1 MSNADTKEFL
11 EELKEQAKSAESR
24 AENDELTYVD
34 PSDGTVYEWD
44 SDKKG
49 WFPKV
54 FIHLVFPII
63 SSYKLYTPLLFKM

>member
-1 MSNADTKEFL
+1 MSSSDPKDFL

-24 AENDELTYVD
+24 NEDETQTYVD

-44 SDKKG
+44 AEKRG

-54 FIHLVFPII
+54 SFYNNNVV
-63 SSYKLYTPLLFKM
+63 LLLK